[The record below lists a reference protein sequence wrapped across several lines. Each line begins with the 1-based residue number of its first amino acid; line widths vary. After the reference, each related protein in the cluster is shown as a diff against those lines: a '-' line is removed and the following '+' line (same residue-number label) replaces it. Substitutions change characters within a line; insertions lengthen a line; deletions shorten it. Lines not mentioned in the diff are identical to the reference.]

1 MLNPLTALWD
11 CENGEVLAR
20 AEGREAAQQVCEEVQ
35 AVCARLAVS
44 DAASGLRVSDL
55 TGFVHECA
63 AANARNLSSMC
74 MDVRNGRRTEI
85 EQLNGWVERRAREL
99 GCLGPKGAQ
108 ANASLA
114 EAVRARHPP

>member
-1 MLNPLTALWD
+1 MA
-11 CENGEVLAR
+11 
-20 AEGREAAQQVCEEVQ
+20 AELSECRPSAAELV
-35 AVCARLAVS
+35 
-44 DAASGLRVSDL
+44 
-55 TGFVHECA
+55 GFVHECA
-63 AANARNLSSMC
+63 AANAENWSSMC
-74 MDVRNGRRTEI
+74 QDMRAGRRTEI